1 MKDMILD
8 LYLPKFIWVVE
19 LSSRNGLIE
28 EYSEGLL
35 IFDSTEPKLTN
46 LTSLE
51 LMYYNGQAV
60 YKDNKRALK
69 YAVNVPNVRFDSYR
83 KNLR

>member
-1 MKDMILD
+1 MREMILN

-19 LSSRNGLIE
+19 LSSRKGLLE
-28 EYSEGLL
+28 NYAEGLL

-51 LMYYNGQAV
+51 LMCYNGQAV
-60 YKDNKRALK
+60 YKDDNRSLQF
-69 YAVNVPNVRFDSYR
+69 AVNIPIVKFNSYQR
-83 KNLR
+83 NLR